1 MQQVGE
7 GALGEASKGM
17 ICGDRARL
25 CLASGQVNPADQSSS
40 EAKGRAERGGFA
52 TYSLRHS
59 ACSTSFVIGGPGGL
73 AGPKGVKAVQNAEN
87 TRKIDRN
94 LSQIDTQTRQNALG
108 VDSKLGLHIWYAPLG
123 CYELHPIRTKL
134 RAKPRRGTGREGER
148 LNGWQGG
155 EGVTMRVVIVGE
167 QPVFCE
173 GLASIARQLD
183 DAAEV
188 SVLLGSDGLARARST
203 RADIYLVEVSS
214 QPGGADIEGLRAMA
228 AEVGSKMSI
237 FSDRDAPSFV
247 REVMELGIAGFI
259 PKSQTV
265 NVVQS
270 ALRLVEMGGR
280 YVPDS
285 LLGTRVEGFAEAPE
299 SFLAAGYDKLTPRQR
314 EVLNELGKG
323 RSNQEIASV
332 LGISIATV
340 KLHVNAILQALGVRN
355 RTEAAIIALRSPAPI
370 QSEGTAA

>member
-7 GALGEASKGM
+7 GVLGEASKGM
-17 ICGDRARL
+17 IRGDEA
-25 CLASGQVNPADQSSS
+25 CPSLASEQVNPADQSRS
-40 EAKGRAERGGFA
+40 EAKDPDERGGRPA
-52 TYSLRHS
+52 LSLRHP
-59 ACSTSFVIGGPGGL
+59 ACSTSFDL
-73 AGPKGVKAVQNAEN
+73 AGPRGEIGQTGVKATQKAINPPEQA
-87 TRKIDRN
+87 RI
-94 LSQIDTQTRQNALG
+94 LSQIDLEPHQNALG
-108 VDSKLGLHIWYAPLG
+108 INRKLGLHIWYAPFG

-134 RAKPRRGTGREGER
+134 RARQRRGAGREGEW
-148 LNGWQGG
+148 LNGWLGG
-155 EGVTMRVVIVGE
+155 EDVTMRVVIVGE

-188 SVLLGSDGLARARST
+188 NVLLGSDGLARARGIK
-203 RADIYLVEVSS
+203 ADIYLVEVSS
-214 QPGGADIEGLRAMA
+214 QPGGADIEGLRTMA
-228 AEVGSKMSI
+228 AEVGSRMSI
-237 FSDRDAPSFV
+237 FSDRDTPSFV

-299 SFLAAGYDKLTPRQR
+299 GFLAAGYDRLTPRQR

-355 RTEAAIIALRSPAPI
+355 RTEAAIIALRSSAPVP
-370 QSEGTAA
+370 SEGTAA

>member
-1 MQQVGE
+1 MV
-7 GALGEASKGM
+7 LG
-17 ICGDRARL
+17 L
-25 CLASGQVNPADQSSS
+25 
-40 EAKGRAERGGFA
+40 
-52 TYSLRHS
+52 T
-59 ACSTSFVIGGPGGL
+59 
-73 AGPKGVKAVQNAEN
+73 QN
-87 TRKIDRN
+87 
-94 LSQIDTQTRQNALG
+94 
-108 VDSKLGLHIWYAPLG
+108 LGLHIWYASLG
-123 CYELHPIRTKL
+123 CYRLHPIRTKFRPVARQ
-134 RAKPRRGTGREGER
+134 RAGRDSGL
-148 LNGWQGG
+148 LNGRQSE
-155 EGVTMRVVIVGE
+155 EGITMRVVIVGE

-183 DAAEV
+183 DTADV
-188 SVLLGSDGLARARST
+188 TVLLGGDALARARAIK
-203 RADIYLVEVSS
+203 ADIYLVEVSS

-228 AEVGSKMSI
+228 ADVGPKMSI
-237 FSDRDAPSFV
+237 FSDRDAPAFV

-285 LLGTRVEGFAEAPE
+285 LLGSRVEGFAEAPE
-299 SFLAAGYDKLTPRQR
+299 TFLAAGYDKLTPRQR

-355 RTEAAIIALRSPAPI
+355 RTEAAIIALRSPVPLS
-370 QSEGTAA
+370 SEGTAA